1 MLSSIFLQYCY
12 SHLQGLRSRGSR
24 QTGGTPLDRYT
35 GADIELLTAKS
46 GTKKYFFNDFD
57 IAAST
62 PDTLDTSEM
71 NSFRSQ
77 NILAEEKDRLK
88 K

>member
-1 MLSSIFLQYCY
+1 MFIYIYRFDEKLIEIKGHFENYVHILRRTLSSQQLNLGQFFL
-12 SHLQGLRSRGSR
+12 
-24 QTGGTPLDRYT
+24 
-35 GADIELLTAKS
+35 
-46 GTKKYFFNDFD
+46 NDFG

-88 K
+88 KK